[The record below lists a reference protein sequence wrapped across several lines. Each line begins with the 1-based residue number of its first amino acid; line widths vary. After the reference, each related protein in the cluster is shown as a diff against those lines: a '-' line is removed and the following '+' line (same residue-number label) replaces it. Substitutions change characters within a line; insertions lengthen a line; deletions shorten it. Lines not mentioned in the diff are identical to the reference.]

1 MTSFLRAEFR
11 FLEKPLNGIS
21 RLWLVLS
28 VAALIGAALLPMWK
42 IHLVAPQYQEG
53 LQLTIYAWKLDGGN
67 GGQDLVEINNL
78 NHYIGM
84 KAIRAADFI
93 EMKWIPFAFGLFAML
108 ALRAAVHGKM
118 SQAIDLM
125 ALFIYF
131 GLFSV
136 GSLIYRMYQYGH
148 DLDPKAPVTIEPF
161 TPTIL
166 GSRQIANFVQTS
178 LPMSGAWCLLGF
190 LLFLCLAV
198 WSSRKEAL

>member
-1 MTSFLRAEFR
+1 MTSILRAELR

-28 VAALIGAALLPMWK
+28 VGALLGATLLPMWK

-53 LQLTIYAWKLDGGN
+53 LQLTVYAWKLVGGN

-84 KAIRAADFI
+84 KAIHAADFI

-118 SQAIDLM
+118 SQVLDLL
-125 ALFIYF
+125 ALFLYF
-131 GLFSV
+131 GLFSI
-136 GSLIYRMYQYGH
+136 GSFVYRMYQYGH
-148 DLDPKAPVTIEPF
+148 NLDPKAPVTIEPF
-161 TPTIL
+161 TPTII
-166 GSRQIANFVQTS
+166 GTKQIANFVQTS
-178 LPMSGAWCLLGF
+178 LPMAGAWCLGGF
-190 LLFLCLAV
+190 FVLLCLAA
-198 WSSRKEAL
+198 WSSRRETP

>member
-11 FLEKPLNGIS
+11 FLEKPLNGAS
-21 RLWLVLS
+21 RLWLMLS
-28 VAALIGAALLPMWK
+28 VLALAGAALLPLWK

-53 LQLTIYAWKLDGGN
+53 LQLTIHAWKLVGGN
-67 GGQDLVEINNL
+67 GGQDLFEINNL

-118 SQAIDLM
+118 SQVVDLL
-125 ALFIYF
+125 ALFVYF
-131 GLFSV
+131 GVFSV
-136 GSLIYRMYQYGH
+136 GSFVYRMYQYGH
-148 DLDPKAPVTIEPF
+148 ELDPMAPVRIEPF

-178 LPMSGAWCLLGF
+178 LPMVGAWCLVAF
-190 LLFLCLAV
+190 MACLVFAV
-198 WSSRKEAL
+198 WSSRRERA

>member
-11 FLEKPLNGIS
+11 FLEKPLNGVS
-21 RLWLVLS
+21 RLWLILA
-28 VAALIGAALLPMWK
+28 VAALVGATVLPLWK

-53 LQLTIYAWKLDGGN
+53 LQLTVYAWKLVGGN

-84 KAIRAADFI
+84 KAIHAADFI

-108 ALRAAVHGKM
+108 SFRAAVHGKM
-118 SQAIDLM
+118 SQVVDLM
-125 ALFIYF
+125 ALFVYF
-131 GLFSV
+131 GLFSM
-136 GSLIYRMYQYGH
+136 GSFAYRMHQYGH

-166 GSRQIANFVQTS
+166 GTQQIANFVQTS
-178 LPMSGAWCLLGF
+178 LPMIGS
-190 LLFLCLAV
+190 LFLFAFFACLVLAI
-198 WSSRKEAL
+198 WCSRREAA